1 MGFSLRRILDAIF
14 ETRSSGEVSAH
25 TINTL
30 VTWMLEHPSLD
41 TCVEEEMNTAS
52 GTDRVHSEDGSTRNV
67 GLGRITRNLAIT
79 DLMRHVSIDFVAIL
93 RHLFR
98 ILSRYPQLVFFV
110 WMETILGDRNDR
122 LRSGA

>member
-1 MGFSLRRILDAIF
+1 MGFSLRRILNAIF

-41 TCVEEEMNTAS
+41 TCVEEETNLAAS
-52 GTDRVHSEDGSTRNV
+52 GTADRVRSEDSGVRNL

-79 DLMRHVSIDFVAIL
+79 DLMRHVSL
-93 RHLFR
+93 
-98 ILSRYPQLVFFV
+98 
-110 WMETILGDRNDR
+110 
-122 LRSGA
+122 